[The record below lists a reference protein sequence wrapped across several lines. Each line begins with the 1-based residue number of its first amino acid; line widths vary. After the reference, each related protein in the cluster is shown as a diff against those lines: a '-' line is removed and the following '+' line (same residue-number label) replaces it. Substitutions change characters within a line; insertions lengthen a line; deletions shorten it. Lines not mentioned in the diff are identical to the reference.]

1 MGILS
6 IIKIVT
12 HISKITG
19 GNVSIQKMVLY
30 FKLDDLNRL
39 WLCFCTG
46 LKLKD
51 VSLTHC
57 AKKIRV
63 DSPIMR

>member
-1 MGILS
+1 
-6 IIKIVT
+6 
-12 HISKITG
+12 
-19 GNVSIQKMVLY
+19 MVLY

-51 VSLTHC
+51 VSLAFC
-57 AKKIRV
+57 SKRIRV
-63 DSPIMR
+63 DSPIMKQAEPMKQVVAKKGEIMYF